1 MPHVLLIEDD
11 ARIREIVERGL
22 GSRGLV
28 VTSAEDGP
36 TGLDLARK
44 LEVDVVLLD
53 LMLPGMSG
61 LEVLEEIRLAK
72 PRLPVVALTALDD
85 TRSKVAGLDAGAD
98 DYLTKPFS
106 LEELAARVRARLRA
120 KEDAGAL
127 KAGPLTV
134 DPVAHRAVLNG
145 REVPLSARE
154 LALLAAFVRHTGQV
168 LSRSQL
174 LDMVWDLDFDPGSN
188 VVEVYVAADGL
199 PLLGAGR
206 GAGPSPV
213 RAAAVV
219 LGGSL
224 LFFLAVL
231 TGAGRHG
238 AVPVPTAIALGVPA
252 SQRRPRP
259 VHRRHPARPGP
270 PPGLR
275 AAPGRARRRL
285 RR

>member
-22 GSRGLV
+22 GSRGFV

-53 LMLPGMSG
+53 LMLPGLSG
-61 LEVLEEIRLAK
+61 LEVLQEIRMAK

-106 LEELAARVRARLRA
+106 LEELAARVRVRLRSR
-120 KEDAGAL
+120 EGDAGAL

-134 DPVAHRAVLNG
+134 DPVSHRAVLDG

-154 LALLAAFVRHTGQV
+154 LALLAAFVRHNGQV
-168 LSRSQL
+168 LTRSQL
-174 LDMVWDLDFDPGSN
+174 LDMVWDLNFDPGSN
-188 VVEVYVAADGL
+188 VVEVYVAAL
-199 PLLGAGR
+199 RRKIGAGWIDTVR
-206 GAGPSPV
+206 GMGYRFSAPVEPGPTE
-213 RAAAVV
+213 AAAE
-219 LGGSL
+219 S
-224 LFFLAVL
+224 
-231 TGAGRHG
+231 TG
-238 AVPVPTAIALGVPA
+238 
-252 SQRRPRP
+252 
-259 VHRRHPARPGP
+259 
-270 PPGLR
+270 
-275 AAPGRARRRL
+275 
-285 RR
+285 